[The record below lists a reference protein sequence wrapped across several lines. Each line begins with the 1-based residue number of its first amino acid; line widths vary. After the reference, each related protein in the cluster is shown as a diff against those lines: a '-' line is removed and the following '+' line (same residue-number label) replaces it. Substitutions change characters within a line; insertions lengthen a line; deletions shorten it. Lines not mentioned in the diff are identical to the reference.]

1 MRTVRRRH
9 HQVVVQSGRIAA
21 VHDHGTVIMLS
32 LKTDR
37 GWVTPVFFDHGQFRR
52 LLEGERCGPE
62 RLVGRRATYD
72 GETMR
77 LLD

>member
-1 MRTVRRRH
+1 MRRRH
-9 HQVVVQSGRIAA
+9 RHEVVTQTGTITG
-21 VHDHGTVIMLS
+21 VHDCGTIVIVH
-32 LKTDR
+32 LKTER

-62 RLVGRRATYD
+62 RLVGRRATYE
-72 GETMR
+72 GENLR